1 MATNGG
7 KRPGAGRKPG
17 QKNKATLEREA
28 AVAASGTTP
37 LDLMLKAMRSFE
49 VLADRHAN
57 NAKKFE
63 YYLTRATDVAYR
75 VAAFVHPK
83 IPAPAARAVF
93 TLPAVKTTGDIVAA
107 QEAITAAV
115 AEGKLAPSEAVE
127 VANILDLQRKAIR
140 TNEHEA
146 RLAAIEAVMGRNDDG
161 RL

>member
-37 LDLMLKAMRSFE
+37 LALLLKAMRSFE

-63 YYLTRATDVAYR
+63 YYLMRASEVAYR
-75 VAAFVHPK
+75 VATFVHPK
-83 IPAPAARAVF
+83 VPPAAARTAF
-93 TLPAVKTTGDIVAA
+93 NLPAVKTTGDIVAA
-107 QEAITAAV
+107 HEFLTAAV
-115 AEGKLAPSEAVE
+115 AEGRLAPSEALE
-127 VANILDLQRKAIR
+127 VANILDLQRKAIS

-146 RLAAIEAVMGRNDDG
+146 RLAAIEASMERKNDG